1 LYRAAISG
9 ISVLAVLLALF
20 CCMCYSVVFLSEETD
35 DDDDDK
41 DVIRLDQSC
50 DTVLYYSRPI
60 L

>member
-1 LYRAAISG
+1 
-9 ISVLAVLLALF
+9 
-20 CCMCYSVVFLSEETD
+20 MCYSVVFLSEETD